1 MDYGKRIKE
10 LRMQHG
16 FSQQALAD
24 KAGTAKGTIQQY
36 EAGKRQPRLEQ
47 LGKIADALEVPLSE
61 ILGIAEQDTAQAQKI
76 ALYRERA
83 KEKLEAAKREGAP
96 PDMVENF
103 EQIIALA
110 EESIMELAV
119 RSAILVPETAEKPLS
134 RYEEELLTEFA
145 KLSEEGQL
153 IAIGRIKELAQIP
166 AYCLFDKRSNNRAR

>member
-61 ILGIAEQDTAQAQKI
+61 ILGISEQDTAQAQKL
-76 ALYRERA
+76 ALYREKA
-83 KEKLEAAKREGAP
+83 KEKLEAAKQDGAP
-96 PDMVENF
+96 PDMIENF

-110 EESIMELAV
+110 EESIMELAAQPV
-119 RSAILVPETAEKPLS
+119 VVSEGDKKPLNQN
-134 RYEEELLTEFA
+134 EDELLTEFA
-145 KLSEEGQL
+145 KLSEEGQR

-166 AYCLFDKRSNNRAR
+166 AYCPFDKHSNKKAR